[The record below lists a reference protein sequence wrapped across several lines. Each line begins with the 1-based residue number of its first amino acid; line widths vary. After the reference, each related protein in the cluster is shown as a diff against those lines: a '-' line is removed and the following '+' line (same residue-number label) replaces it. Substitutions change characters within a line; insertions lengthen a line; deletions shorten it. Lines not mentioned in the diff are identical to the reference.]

1 MESRPKRLFIVR
13 HATAQDRG
21 EILPD
26 FERPLVKK
34 GEKEAA
40 AVARYL
46 APRHAAPDLMVSS
59 FANRAIETA
68 HLFAK
73 AFRYPRQKILLR
85 DTFYGDTNIENLAG
99 EIRKQP
105 DKYRSLMLFGHDPA
119 FSQLA
124 ADLIGGFHETI
135 PKAGVV
141 VAEFPIRR
149 WRDLQSGSGRLL
161 EFTAPARLKGQKK
174 KERDDLEA
182 RLARSMETV
191 LARANR
197 AGARAFQKEIRKSAR
212 RVVKGFLK
220 TLNGRSLPPPTG
232 SNRRAP

>member
-1 MESRPKRLFIVR
+1 MLKIYIVR

-21 EILPD
+21 EALPD
-26 FERPLVKK
+26 FERSLVKK

-46 APRHAAPDLMVSS
+46 AGTDAAPDLMISS

-73 AFRYPRQKILLR
+73 ALRYPRQKILLR
-85 DTFYGDTNIENLAG
+85 DTFYGSTNVDDLVN

-124 ADLIGGFHETI
+124 AHLVKDFREIL

-141 VAEFPIRR
+141 AAEFPVGR
-149 WRDLQSGSGRLL
+149 WRDLESGSGRLVL
-161 EFTAPARLKGQKK
+161 FTGPARLKEQK
-174 KERDDLEA
+174 RQARNDLET
-182 RLARSMETV
+182 RLARNMEGV
-191 LARANR
+191 LARFNR
-197 AGARAFQKEIRKSAR
+197 TGARAYQKEIRKSAR
-212 RVVKGFLK
+212 KVVKGFLK
-220 TLNGRSLPPPTG
+220 SLDGRAPARPPKPK
-232 SNRRAP
+232 RRAA

>member
-1 MESRPKRLFIVR
+1 MDAVLKLFIVR
-13 HATAQDRG
+13 HATAQERG
-21 EILPD
+21 EALPD

-46 APRHAAPDLMVSS
+46 AARHPAPDLMISS

-85 DTFYGDTNIENLAG
+85 EGFYGSTKIEDLAA

-105 DKYRSLMLFGHDPA
+105 DKARSLMLFGHDPA

-124 ADLIGGFHETI
+124 AHLITGFQEVL

-141 VAEFPIRR
+141 VAEFPAKR
-149 WRDLQSGSGRLL
+149 WRDLESGSGRLV
-161 EFTAPARLKGQKK
+161 EFTAPARIKEQKK
-174 KERDDLEA
+174 KARSDLET
-182 RLARSMETV
+182 RLARSMEAV
-191 LARANR
+191 LARTNR
-197 AGARAFQKEIRKSAR
+197 AGARAFQEEIGKSAR

-220 TLNGRSLPPPTG
+220 GLNGRSLPPPTE
-232 SNRRAP
+232 SKRRAP